1 VQYRK
6 FGKLGWNVS
15 ALGFGCMRLPTIGGE
30 SARIDEPEAI
40 RMVRHAIDQGVNYV
54 DTAYGYHGGN
64 SERLVGKALQDG
76 YRAKVH
82 LATKLPSWLV
92 KEPSDF
98 DRLLNEQLGKLQ
110 DEHIDVYLLHSL
122 NANLWKTLLEND
134 VLESAAKAQADGR
147 IGQLAFSFHD
157 SLEAFR
163 TIVDGYDRWAMCQIQ
178 YNYMNEEVQAG
189 TEGLRYAASKGLA
202 VVIMEPLLGGR
213 LVNPPQAVREAWEAG
228 PVQRT
233 PAEWALQ
240 WLWNKPEVSVVLSGM
255 STMTQVEENLASASR
270 SGVGTMSAEEEET
283 VVRAREAYAG
293 LSPIPCTKCE
303 YCLPCPSG
311 VNIPGNFEIYNEGRM
326 YAEPERARHRYQRLA
341 DGTRASDCV
350 ACRHCEERCP
360 QGIPISEW
368 MPTVHE
374 VLGGEAPW
382 ADSPR

>member
-1 VQYRK
+1 
-6 FGKLGWNVS
+6 
-15 ALGFGCMRLPTIGGE
+15 
-30 SARIDEPEAI
+30 
-40 RMVRHAIDQGVNYV
+40 
-54 DTAYGYHGGN
+54 
-64 SERLVGKALQDG
+64 
-76 YRAKVH
+76 
-82 LATKLPSWLV
+82 
-92 KEPSDF
+92 
-98 DRLLNEQLGKLQ
+98 
-110 DEHIDVYLLHSL
+110 
-122 NANLWKTLLEND
+122 
-134 VLESAAKAQADGR
+134 
-147 IGQLAFSFHD
+147 
-157 SLEAFR
+157 
-163 TIVDGYDRWAMCQIQ
+163 
-178 YNYMNEEVQAG
+178 
-189 TEGLRYAASKGLA
+189 
-202 VVIMEPLLGGR
+202 
-213 LVNPPQAVREAWEAG
+213 
-228 PVQRT
+228 
-233 PAEWALQ
+233 
-240 WLWNKPEVSVVLSGM
+240 
-255 STMTQVEENLASASR
+255 MTQVEENLASASR